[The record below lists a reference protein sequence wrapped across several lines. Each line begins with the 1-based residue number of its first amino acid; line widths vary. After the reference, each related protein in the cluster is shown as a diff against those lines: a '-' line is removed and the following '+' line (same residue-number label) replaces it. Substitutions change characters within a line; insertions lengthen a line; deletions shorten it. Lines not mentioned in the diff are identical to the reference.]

1 MTRNDSRHCVP
12 DSNNSAGEL
21 QVAEYMEEMQEDS
34 EENYNKHFS
43 QYIAAELEGG
53 DLEEKLQE
61 VRSFCLSAC
70 CQCCQRCIQ
79 VSLVRVLCTCPH
91 CWYCV

>member
-1 MTRNDSRHCVP
+1 MS
-12 DSNNSAGEL
+12 DSNNLAGEL

-53 DLEEKLQE
+53 DLEEKLQQ
-61 VRSFCLSAC
+61 VRSC
-70 CQCCQRCIQ
+70 CFL
-79 VSLVRVLCTCPH
+79 LVHAH
-91 CWYCV
+91 CNTLKAQLPLFAIFV